1 MSTRPQPDEQV
12 APAVPATAKRG
23 ADAQD
28 PRRWAW
34 VEAGVWTECM
44 LAALGNGVQGGKW
57 YSLID
62 KVYAPRTLEAAWRRV
77 ERNHGAAGI
86 DRVSVQRFKVNE
98 ARHLRELEES
108 LRDGSYRP
116 DPVRRVHIPK
126 ERGQTRALGIPT
138 VKDRVVQAA
147 LKLVMEPIFEREFL
161 ATSYGFR
168 PGRGCQD
175 ALREVDRLLKAGYT
189 YVVDADL
196 CGYFDSIPH
205 APLLH
210 LVRERIA
217 DGRVVALVERF
228 MQQDIM
234 DGMERWTPIS
244 GSPQGA
250 VLSPLL
256 ANLYLHPL
264 DVLMAD
270 AGYRIVR
277 YADDFVI
284 LCRTEAEAHQALA
297 KVQEWTEAS
306 GLTLHPEK
314 THVGNSREKGN
325 GFEFLGYRFE
335 AGHRAVRKKS
345 LMALRDK
352 VRSKT
357 KRTCGQSLDSVIRDL
372 NPILRGWF
380 GYFKHARKTTFRDVD
395 GFVRRRL
402 RAVLRKQNKKPGQ
415 GRCANDSR
423 RWPRTFF
430 ADHGLFTMHEAHA
443 LASQSR

>member
-1 MSTRPQPDEQV
+1 
-12 APAVPATAKRG
+12 
-23 ADAQD
+23 
-28 PRRWAW
+28 
-34 VEAGVWTECM
+34 
-44 LAALGNGVQGGKW
+44 L
-57 YSLID
+57 
-62 KVYAPRTLEAAWRRV
+62 
-77 ERNHGAAGI
+77 
-86 DRVSVQRFKVNE
+86 
-98 ARHLRELEES
+98 
-108 LRDGSYRP
+108 
-116 DPVRRVHIPK
+116 
-126 ERGQTRALGIPT
+126 
-138 VKDRVVQAA
+138 
-147 LKLVMEPIFEREFL
+147 EPIFEREFL

-168 PGRGCQD
+168 PDRGCKD

-189 YVVDADL
+189 YVVDADFR
-196 CGYFDSIPH
+196 GYFDSIPH
-205 APLLH
+205 GPLLN
-210 LVRERIA
+210 LVGERIA
-217 DGRVVALVERF
+217 DGRIVALVESF
-228 MQQDIM
+228 LQQRIM
-234 DGMERWTPIS
+234 DGMDSWTPIS

-264 DVLMAD
+264 DALMAD

-297 KVQEWTEAS
+297 KVQQWTEAS

-335 AGHRAVRKKS
+335 AGHRAVRTKS
-345 LMALRDK
+345 LMALRDT

-372 NPILRGWF
+372 NPVLRGWF
-380 GYFKHARKTTFRDVD
+380 AYFKHARKTTFRDVD

-402 RAVLRKQNKKPGQ
+402 RAVLRKQNKKPAQ

-423 RWPRTFF
+423 RWPNAFF
-430 ADHGLFTMHEAHA
+430 AEHGLFTMHEAHA
-443 LASQSR
+443 VASQSR